1 MRRWAVLT
9 IVFIVG
15 FVLGAIFLSI
25 LSMKA
30 SKVYLEM
37 VRLNYIYEQEELG
50 KGAWK
55 KGDLQNSFYHYYNV
69 VQAISEPGI
78 QSFNPAHVKWSFD
91 LPFSAVI
98 VNTILKETD
107 KLKRGKVIN
116 EGIHRGILGL
126 ILETMGRYDEAQQ
139 EYIHAA
145 NLMKIDDI
153 EKVRK
158 IAKKIID
165 EENKKLSLPKTPS
178 GQEKTKNDE

>member
-9 IVFIVG
+9 IIFVVG

-25 LSMKA
+25 LSIKA
-30 SKVYLEM
+30 SKVYLEI
-37 VRLNYIYEQEELG
+37 VKLNYIYEQEELG

-78 QSFNPAHVKWSFD
+78 QSFKPAHVKWSFD
-91 LPFSAVI
+91 LPFTAVI
-98 VNTILKETD
+98 LNKILKETD

-116 EGIHRGILGL
+116 EGIYRGKLGL

-139 EYIHAA
+139 EYILAA
-145 NLMKIDDI
+145 KLMEIDDI
-153 EKVRK
+153 EKVK
-158 IAKKIID
+158 SIVKKLIE
-165 EENKKLSLPKTPS
+165 EENK
-178 GQEKTKNDE
+178 E